1 MAKVTAEVGVK
12 ISANEV
18 AFKAALDRATSSI
31 SKFENRLKNT
41 ISVTGALSQALGA
54 FSVYEITRQVINTTS
69 EFQKLETVLGK
80 TLGSSQLAAQ
90 SFEMITKF
98 AQESPYQVQELTNV
112 FVRWANLGLS
122 PSIEKMRMLSDVASS
137 LGAGFEQTGEA
148 FKDLMVGQ
156 TKRLE
161 EIGIS
166 AVQSNGKI
174 QLSFKGV
181 NIEIEKNAAG
191 VMKALQTYSSLQG
204 VQGASAAIM
213 ETLGGKTSNLND
225 KWTLLMYSIGQSTE
239 GPLYWAIET
248 FGNIIT
254 ALSNINSEID
264 ILIEK
269 ASKSSLI
276 PILPRKEGMSPKT
289 YDYLLKFGSTEKG
302 TPIPDILK
310 KFEGGRKPEEI
321 YNRLFL
327 KQADFVK
334 LLKEEGEDVKDINK
348 LWEAYSR
355 DIVKRVNYN
364 IQMNMLSEQ
373 SLLKAKKEADALKQ
387 KLADEQKLAEI
398 ESKRKSTAD
407 FLEKIRKK
415 TLEVKSSFFEFAQ
428 SIKETDKQA
437 NILQETLNKVFYKK
451 DIKDVIDEMVP
462 NKLPKPVGA
471 DFTENLQEQEKNIK
485 NATDANLRYTENIE
499 KLNMALK
506 RAAAEGLNEF
516 AFGLEQVFNKEIS
529 FGDNLLR
536 AVAKFAE
543 AFGKQLILIG
553 AGRIAVGDVAQGA
566 LAIAAGTALIGG
578 AQYVQKGISSRME
591 KLSDARSIST
601 TNYRNSN
608 EIVVTG
614 QLVGSGRDLVA
625 VINNTQFDNS
635 IRRGG

>member
-31 SKFENRLKNT
+31 NKFENRLKNT

-181 NIEIEKNAAG
+181 NIEIEKNAEG

-204 VQGASAAIM
+204 VQGASAAVM

-239 GPLYWAIET
+239 C
-248 FGNIIT
+248 
-254 ALSNINSEID
+254 LS
-264 ILIEK
+264 
-269 ASKSSLI
+269 
-276 PILPRKEGMSPKT
+276 
-289 YDYLLKFGSTEKG
+289 
-302 TPIPDILK
+302 
-310 KFEGGRKPEEI
+310 
-321 YNRLFL
+321 
-327 KQADFVK
+327 
-334 LLKEEGEDVKDINK
+334 
-348 LWEAYSR
+348 
-355 DIVKRVNYN
+355 
-364 IQMNMLSEQ
+364 
-373 SLLKAKKEADALKQ
+373 
-387 KLADEQKLAEI
+387 
-398 ESKRKSTAD
+398 
-407 FLEKIRKK
+407 
-415 TLEVKSSFFEFAQ
+415 
-428 SIKETDKQA
+428 
-437 NILQETLNKVFYKK
+437 
-451 DIKDVIDEMVP
+451 
-462 NKLPKPVGA
+462 
-471 DFTENLQEQEKNIK
+471 
-485 NATDANLRYTENIE
+485 
-499 KLNMALK
+499 
-506 RAAAEGLNEF
+506 
-516 AFGLEQVFNKEIS
+516 
-529 FGDNLLR
+529 
-536 AVAKFAE
+536 
-543 AFGKQLILIG
+543 
-553 AGRIAVGDVAQGA
+553 
-566 LAIAAGTALIGG
+566 
-578 AQYVQKGISSRME
+578 
-591 KLSDARSIST
+591 
-601 TNYRNSN
+601 
-608 EIVVTG
+608 
-614 QLVGSGRDLVA
+614 
-625 VINNTQFDNS
+625 
-635 IRRGG
+635 